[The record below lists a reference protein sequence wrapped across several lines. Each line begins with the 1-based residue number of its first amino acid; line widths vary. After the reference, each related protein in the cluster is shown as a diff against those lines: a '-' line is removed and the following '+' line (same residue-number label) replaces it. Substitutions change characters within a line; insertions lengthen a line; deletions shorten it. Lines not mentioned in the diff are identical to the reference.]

1 MKENE
6 RAAFEKAEKLTTE
19 LEKSPLLKKLREDE
33 AAETLK
39 KRKAAADRIEDLRLD
54 LEATGVIQKEIDDLV
69 LKLAE
74 FDADREKMKTAINE
88 KVYFLAREK
97 NGIGG
102 EIRHEQE
109 ILYGCFDPAI
119 DEAVQYFRDKL
130 DELRKPG
137 KIFRNSLGA
146 ERNIYT
152 LTKKI
157 REETNEAAILAAM
170 RYCQDAISKLE
181 EMKLVPALDT
191 KKIESLKTGIPRIDV
206 YTENENEKPMDK
218 GPNPSFLAKI
228 RQELDNKV
236 DTLLRRPTR
245 Q

>member
-1 MKENE
+1 MKEYG
-6 RAAFEKAEKLTTE
+6 AAFEKAEKLTTE
-19 LEKSPLLKKLREDE
+19 LEKSPLLKKLRADE
-33 AAETLK
+33 AAETSK

-54 LEATGVIQKEIDDLV
+54 LEATRIIQKDIDELN
-69 LKLAE
+69 LKLAAL
-74 FDADREKMKTAINE
+74 DAEREKIKAAIAG
-88 KVYFLAREK
+88 KQYFMMSEK
-97 NGIGG
+97 NGIEG

-137 KIFRNSLGA
+137 KISVNRLGS
-146 ERNIYT
+146 ERNLYT
-152 LTKKI
+152 ERVTLQA
-157 REETNEAAILAAM
+157 ESNVDAINTAL
-170 RYCQDAISKLE
+170 RYCMDAIKTLE
-181 EMKLVPALDT
+181 EMKLCPAIDLPG
-191 KKIESLKTGIPRIDV
+191 IEALKAGIPKSDI
-206 YTENENEKPMDK
+206 YKESTGEKPMEK

-236 DTLLRRPTR
+236 DVLLRRPTR